1 VWSEGDLA
9 AMEADIAAMR
19 AAGLAGVVLGAS
31 LPDGRLDGAALARLC
46 TAAAGM
52 ERVLHRAFDLAPDVA
67 QAVEVAVRLGFARIL
82 TSGGAVRAMDGRD
95 RLALTLRLAA
105 GRIGILPGSGI
116 TAENVA
122 ALLAA
127 VPVAE
132 VHASCAG
139 EVATGAQAVAMG
151 FAPALRRET
160 DPGRVRAMKAAL
172 AAVQS
177 RV

>member
-1 VWSEGDLA
+1 
-9 AMEADIAAMR
+9 
-19 AAGLAGVVLGAS
+19 
-31 LPDGRLDGAALARLC
+31 
-46 TAAAGM
+46 
-52 ERVLHRAFDLAPDVA
+52 
-67 QAVEVAVRLGFARIL
+67 VRLGFARIL